1 MTTIHNLGFPRIG
14 AKRELKFALESY
26 WKGES
31 SRDALKQLGAQLRK
45 RHWDDQAGLDL
56 VPVGDF
62 AFYDQ
67 MLDMSFTL
75 GNLPARAR
83 HFHGDALDNYF
94 RVARGRSASA
104 GARPPEG
111 SAPSVGEAVA
121 QRQEGPHL
129 EDHGA
134 CCGGIAAGEMTKWF
148 DTNYHYIV
156 PEFTAATEFKLDAT
170 RLLQQLAEARAN
182 GTRAKPVIIGP
193 VTYLALG
200 KAKDESDRLALLP
213 KLLPVYGELLDTLA
227 AQGVEWVQIDE
238 PLLVTE
244 LDDAWQHAFN
254 LAYHHLKACRVKIL
268 LATYFSQ
275 LQENRY
281 LAANLPVAGLHVDAI
296 NGRDDV
302 LPLVNMLSE
311 HKVLSLGV
319 INGRNIWKT
328 DLTAVL
334 DWIEPLAQRLGDRL
348 WIAPSCSLLHVP
360 VDLRSE
366 QKMDAEIK
374 SWLAYALQKLD
385 ELRILGR
392 ALREGR
398 DAVKAE
404 LAENLAVLT
413 ARRTSPRVN
422 DPAVQAAV
430 ARIDAQLGQRKH
442 AYAQRAARQAAL
454 LKLPAYPTTTIGSFP
469 QTAEIRHARSE
480 HKAGRLDDAGYKA
493 AMQAEISRSVR
504 EQEALELDVL
514 VHGEAERN
522 DMVEYFGEQL
532 QGYAFSQFGWVQS
545 YGSRCVKPPILFG
558 DISRPKAMTV
568 DWIAYAQSLTA
579 KPMKGMLTGPVTI
592 LNWSFVRDDQP
603 RSVSCK
609 QLALAIRDEVL
620 DLEKAGVRVIQI
632 DEAALREGL
641 PLRKSQWQDYLD
653 WAVESFRITA
663 NGVED
668 ETQIHTHMCYSE
680 FNDIIASIAD
690 MDADVITIE
699 TSRSDMELLD
709 AFDDFNYPNEIGPG
723 VYDIHSPNIPTQE
736 HIVQLMKK
744 AAERVPAERLWVNPD
759 CGLKTRQ
766 WAEVIP
772 ALTNMVAAAKALRAA

>member
-75 GNLPARAR
+75 GNLPERAL

-94 RVARGRSASA
+94 RVARGRSAQ
-104 GARPPEG
+104 GA
-111 SAPSVGEAVA
+111 
-121 QRQEGPHL
+121 
-129 EDHGA
+129 EDHAA

-156 PEFTAATEFKLDAT
+156 PEFTVATEFKLDAS
-170 RLLQQLAEARAN
+170 RLLEQLAEARAN
-182 GTRAKPVIIGP
+182 GTQAKPVIVGP

-200 KAKDESDRLALLP
+200 KAKDDSDKLALLP
-213 KLLPVYGELLDTLA
+213 RLLPVYGELLDTLA
-227 AQGVEWVQIDE
+227 AQGVQWVQIDE

-244 LDDAWQHAFN
+244 LDEAWQHAFN

-268 LATYFSQ
+268 LATYFGQ

-281 LAANLPVAGLHVDAI
+281 LAANLPVAGLHIDAI
-296 NGRDDV
+296 NGREDV

-360 VDLRSE
+360 VDLHSE

-385 ELRILGR
+385 ELRTLGR

-404 LAENLAVLT
+404 LAENLAALT
-413 ARRTSPRVN
+413 ARRVSPRVN
-422 DPAVQAAV
+422 NPAVQAAV
-430 ARIDAQLGQRKH
+430 AKIDARIGQRKN

-454 LKLPAYPTTTIGSFP
+454 IKLPAYPTTTIGSFP

-480 HKAGRLDDAGYKA
+480 YKAGRLDDAGYKA
-493 AMQAEISRSVR
+493 AMQAEIARSVR

-568 DWIAYAQSLTA
+568 DWIAYAQSLTS

-603 RSVSCK
+603 RSASCR

-772 ALTNMVAAAKALRAA
+772 ALTNMVAAAKTLRAAA

>member
-1 MTTIHNLGFPRIG
+1 MVTAHNLGFPRIG
-14 AKRELKFALESY
+14 AKRELKFAQEAY
-26 WKGES
+26 WTGQS
-31 SRDALKQLGAQLRK
+31 TLAQLQAEGARL
-45 RHWDDQAGLDL
+45 RRQHWADQAGLDL

-62 AFYDQ
+62 SFYDQ
-67 MLDMSFTL
+67 VLDMSFTL
-75 GNLPARAR
+75 GNLPARVR
-83 HFHGDALDNYF
+83 GFHGNPLDNYF
-94 RVARGRSASA
+94 RVARGRSAL
-104 GARPPEG
+104 GT
-111 SAPSVGEAVA
+111 
-121 QRQEGPHL
+121 
-129 EDHGA
+129 EDHAA
-134 CCGGIAAGEMTKWF
+134 CCGGVAAGEMTKWF

-156 PEFTAATEFKLDAT
+156 PEFDAGTSFTLDAS
-170 RLLQQLAEARAN
+170 RLLDQLAEARAQ
-182 GTRAKPVIIGP
+182 GVQAKPVIVGP

-200 KAKDESDRLALLP
+200 KSKDGSDRLALLP
-213 KLLPVYGELLDTLA
+213 ALLAVYTKLLDTLA

-244 LDDAWQHAFN
+244 LDEHWRHAYN
-254 LAYHHLKACRVKIL
+254 TAYHQLKTSKVKLL
-268 LATYFSQ
+268 LATYFGP
-275 LQENRY
+275 LLENGY
-281 LAANLPVAGLHVDAI
+281 LAANLPVAGLHIDAVR
-296 NGRDDV
+296 GREDV
-302 LPLVNMLSE
+302 LPVLNLLPA

-319 INGRNIWKT
+319 IDGRNIWKT
-328 DLTAVL
+328 DLNAVL
-334 DWIEPLAQRLGDRL
+334 NWLEPIAERLGDRL

-366 QKMDAEIK
+366 QKLDAELR
-374 SWLAYALQKLD
+374 SWLAFAVQKLD
-385 ELRILGR
+385 ELRVLAT

-398 DAVKAE
+398 AAARDALDVNRAA
-404 LAENLAVLT
+404 LV
-413 ARRTSPRVN
+413 ARRASPRVHN
-422 DPAVQAAV
+422 PAVQAAV
-430 ARIDAQLGQRKH
+430 AKIGARLGQRDS
-442 AYAQRAARQAAL
+442 AYARRAPKQAAL
-454 LKLPAYPTTTIGSFP
+454 LKLPLYPTTTIGSFP

-480 HKAGRLDDAGYKA
+480 HKAGRLDDAAYQA
-493 AMQAEISRSVR
+493 AMKAEIQRSVR
-504 EQEALELDVL
+504 EQEALGLDVL

-532 QGYAFSQFGWVQS
+532 EGYAFSQFGWVQS

-568 DWIAYAQSLTA
+568 EWITYAQSLTQR
-579 KPMKGMLTGPVTI
+579 PMKGMLTGPVTI

-609 QLALAIRDEVL
+609 QLALAMRDEVL

-641 PLRKSQWQDYLD
+641 PLRKSQWQEYLA

-663 NGVED
+663 NGVRD

-680 FNDIIASIAD
+680 FNDIIEAIAG

-709 AFDDFNYPNEIGPG
+709 AFEHFEYPNEIGPG

-736 HIVQLMKK
+736 HIEQLMKK
-744 AAERVPAERLWVNPD
+744 AAERIPARRLWVNPD

-766 WAEVIP
+766 WPEVIP
-772 ALTNMVAAAKALRAA
+772 ALTHMVAAARALRAEMA